1 MASSQRRTGTPP
13 LLHLFCF
20 FALSRV
26 SLFPLSPHPTFACAR
41 PHVQLV
47 KLSALPTSYSSDILQ
62 NAQSQSTLSSS
73 QSALWHNGAD
83 GAASHPVVSELLR
96 VLNLPLH
103 TGTLRADQTR
113 RRVPLLSFCTCGN
126 IFNATDCCLG
136 YFSIAM
142 IPSLKSKI
150 TVPHRRCSPGLCGT
164 MVLPLGDARN

>member
-1 MASSQRRTGTPP
+1 MASSERRTGTPP

-26 SLFPLSPHPTFACAR
+26 SLFPLSPHPTR
-41 PHVQLV
+41 PHVELV
-47 KLSALPTSYSSDILQ
+47 KLSALPTSYSNDILQ

-83 GAASHPVVSELLR
+83 GAASHPEVSELLR

-103 TGTLRADQTR
+103 TGTLRADPTR
-113 RRVPLLSFCTCGN
+113 RRVPLLRFCACGN

-142 IPSLKSKI
+142 IKMFKK
-150 TVPHRRCSPGLCGT
+150 
-164 MVLPLGDARN
+164 

>member
-1 MASSQRRTGTPP
+1 MASSERRTGTPP

-41 PHVQLV
+41 PHVQLI
-47 KLSALPTSYSSDILQ
+47 KLSALLTSYPNDILQ
-62 NAQSQSTLSSS
+62 NAQSQFTLSSS

-83 GAASHPVVSELLR
+83 GAASHPEVSELLR

-113 RRVPLLSFCTCGN
+113 RRACGN
-126 IFNATDCCLG
+126 IFNTTHCCLG
-136 YFSIAM
+136 YF
-142 IPSLKSKI
+142 
-150 TVPHRRCSPGLCGT
+150 
-164 MVLPLGDARN
+164 